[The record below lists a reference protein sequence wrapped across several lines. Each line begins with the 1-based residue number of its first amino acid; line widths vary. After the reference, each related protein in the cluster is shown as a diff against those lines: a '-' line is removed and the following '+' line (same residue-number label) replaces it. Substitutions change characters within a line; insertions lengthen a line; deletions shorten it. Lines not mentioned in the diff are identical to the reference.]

1 MRRLRP
7 RCPWPAAAP
16 GPAYPIILF
25 YGTIPFGTSPHLP
38 QHCQEGRSTMHILAF
53 IALGLAA
60 GTLSGLLGV
69 GGGIIIVPVLNQ
81 VFHVPMPVAV
91 GTSLLIII
99 PTALVGS
106 LTHYTKGNLQ
116 LQIALPVMI
125 GTIAGGYLGARLA
138 GAVPEL
144 LLKRLFALLAL
155 YTAFRMFFDR

>member
-1 MRRLRP
+1 
-7 RCPWPAAAP
+7 
-16 GPAYPIILF
+16 
-25 YGTIPFGTSPHLP
+25 
-38 QHCQEGRSTMHILAF
+38 MHILAF

-81 VFHVPMPVAV
+81 VFHVPMSVAV